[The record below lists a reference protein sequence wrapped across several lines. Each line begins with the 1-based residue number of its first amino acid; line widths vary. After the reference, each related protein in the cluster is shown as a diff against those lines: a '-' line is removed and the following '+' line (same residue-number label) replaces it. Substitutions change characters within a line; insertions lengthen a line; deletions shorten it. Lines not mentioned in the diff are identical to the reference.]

1 MLYSHLQFEVHERRG
16 RHRTRFVFFELF
28 SYFSVVGDVP
38 TPANFARQ
46 FWYEKNTQIYP
57 NFASVY
63 AEYAVDW
70 LRGLAISFWNTVR
83 QKSPFKR
90 VHVFYGAL

>member
-46 FWYEKNTQIYP
+46 FWYEKTLKFIRI
-57 NFASVY
+57 
-63 AEYAVDW
+63 
-70 LRGLAISFWNTVR
+70 LRQCMQNM
-83 QKSPFKR
+83 P
-90 VHVFYGAL
+90 